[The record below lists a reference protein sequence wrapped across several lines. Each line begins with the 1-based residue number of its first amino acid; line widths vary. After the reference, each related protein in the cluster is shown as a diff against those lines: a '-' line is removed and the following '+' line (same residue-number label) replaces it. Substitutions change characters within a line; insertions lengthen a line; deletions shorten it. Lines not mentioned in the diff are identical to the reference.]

1 AWLAIRRGGVFTRS
15 AQGGGDG
22 AETGAGLRQPLAGIN
37 PAPQG
42 GGDGAGGGAGWR
54 QPLAGMNPGPQGG
67 GPVGPALRRPAE
79 VGTAHEAPADT
90 LEHIARVLLRRY
102 GVVFWRLLE

>member
-1 AWLAIRRGGVFTRS
+1 WALLPRP
-15 AQGGGDG
+15 
-22 AETGAGLRQPLAGIN
+22 AEAGAGA
-37 PAPQG
+37 
-42 GGDGAGGGAGWR
+42 GAGWR

-102 GVVFWRLLE
+102 GVVFWRLLEREADWLPPWRELLWVYHRLEARGEIRG